1 MADTIQ
7 ITVNHQLKVEFS
19 KGISFLEVLE
29 KLPEP
34 YRHGIGVKVA
44 GEPKDLRE
52 PVREDTEIDLLTFD
66 SREGQDIFH
75 HSTAHL
81 MAQAVKDL
89 FPTAKVAIGPPI
101 DDGFYYDFEYERP
114 FTPEDLVK
122 IEDRMK
128 ALAKA
133 DQSYI
138 REEVSR
144 EKALGLF
151 KEMGEDYKIDVIER
165 LDSSTPITLY
175 HQGPFTDLCRG
186 PHLPSTGRIP
196 AFKLLHTAGAYWR
209 GDEKNKMLQR
219 IYGTS
224 FPSQEAL
231 DQYMVRLEEIK
242 KRDHRKLGRELDLF
256 STHEDIGPG
265 LILWHP
271 RGAMIRKVIEDFW
284 REQHLKDGYELVSTP
299 HIARL
304 DLWKKSGHL
313 EFYKE
318 NMFSPMEVEGG
329 EFELKPMNC
338 PFHILIFKSRIR
350 SYRDLPVRFAELGT
364 VYRFERSGV
373 LHGLLRVRGFTQDDA
388 HLFCRLDQIEEEI
401 LKVIQFTLFVLKT
414 FGFHEYEIYLSTR
427 PGQFVGTIE
436 NWEKATHALEKS
448 LKSSNLPYQID
459 EGGGAF
465 YGPKIDLKIKDVLGR
480 SWQCSTIQVD
490 FALPERFDI
499 SYRGTDGK
507 EHQPIMIHRALMGSM
522 ERFFGVLIEHY
533 AGAFPTW
540 LAPVQTVIIPITDK
554 QHAYAKKL
562 QDELKKRN
570 VRVDIDFRNEK
581 LGQKIR
587 EAQLQKT
594 PYMLIL
600 GEKEEQAGQIS
611 IRKRSGEELK
621 GKTLSDFIDLIGQDL
636 NQDMQVR

>member
-7 ITVNHQLKVEFS
+7 ITVNHQLKAEFS

-34 YRHGIGVKVA
+34 YRHGIGVKVS

-52 PVREDTEIDLLTFD
+52 RVREDTEIELLTFD

-122 IEDRMK
+122 IENRMK

-133 DQSYI
+133 DQSYL

-165 LDSSTPITLY
+165 LDPSAPITLY

-186 PHLPSTGRIP
+186 PHLPSTGKIP

-256 STHEDIGPG
+256 STHDDIGPG

-271 RGAMIRKVIEDFW
+271 KGAMIRKVIEDFW

-313 EFYKE
+313 DFYKE
-318 NMFSPMEVEGG
+318 NMFSPMEIEGA

-350 SYRDLPVRFAELGT
+350 SYRDLPIRFAELGT

-388 HLFCRLDQIEEEI
+388 HLFCRIDQIEEEI

-414 FGFHEYEIYLSTR
+414 FGFHEYDIYLSTR
-427 PGQFVGTIE
+427 PGQFVGTPE
-436 NWEKATHALEKS
+436 NWEKATHALEES
-448 LKSSNLPYQID
+448 LKRSNLPYQID

-507 EHQPIMIHRALMGSM
+507 EHQPIMIHRALMGSI

-554 QHAYAKKL
+554 QHAYAKKM
-562 QDELKKRN
+562 QDELKSRN
-570 VRVDIDFRNEK
+570 LRVDIDFRNEK

-600 GEKEEQAGQIS
+600 GEKEELAGQIS

-636 NQDMQVR
+636 NQDMQVK